1 MRFNHLTNMAIRH
14 TLHCLTGCAIG
25 EVLGIVIGTALG
37 WHTAPT
43 IALAVTLAFFFGY
56 LLTFRSV
63 YPKSDSLR
71 SAVKIT
77 LATDTVSITSMEIV
91 DNAILLAIPGAMDA
105 MLDSWFF
112 WASLAFALAV
122 AFVVTVPVNRFM
134 IARSGHQHM
143 HH

>member
-1 MRFNHLTNMAIRH
+1 MKFDHLSQAAIKH

-25 EVLGIVIGTALG
+25 EVMGVAIGTALG
-37 WHTAPT
+37 WHAAPT
-43 IALAVTLAFFFGY
+43 IILAIILAFFFGY

-63 YPKSDSLR
+63 YPSADSLG

-77 LATDTVSITSMEIV
+77 LATDTVSITSMEII
-91 DNAILLAIPGAMDA
+91 DNAVLLVIPGAMDA
-105 MLDSWFF
+105 ELSSWFF
-112 WASLAFALAV
+112 WGSLTFALAV
-122 AFVVTVPVNRFM
+122 AFIVTVPVNRFM